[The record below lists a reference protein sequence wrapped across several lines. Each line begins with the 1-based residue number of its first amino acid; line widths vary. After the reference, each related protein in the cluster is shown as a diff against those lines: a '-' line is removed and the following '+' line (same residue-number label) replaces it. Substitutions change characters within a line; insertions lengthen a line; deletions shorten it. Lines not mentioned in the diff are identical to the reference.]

1 MKYIAKRIKIH
12 FLPVIAAMMF
22 ILSSCNKDVEQ
33 FDTPV
38 VVTPAGLALGET
50 IATIA
55 DDSLY
60 YHLIV
65 RGNMLTTI
73 NTKSNIFTMFVPNNA
88 AMRQFVTAASGGL
101 IPAGSPDATYAKF
114 LDSTLVVAPP
124 AVLGGIPRA
133 TAASIV
139 SYNMIPQSI
148 TTASI
153 PNTFPNWFYPTNLN
167 PTTGTPG
174 FNALVRL
181 LTFPSTRNGN
191 WVNNIPL
198 VAVNNV
204 VANGVIHTAAAL
216 PAPPTK
222 VLAQRI
228 FADADMTYFA
238 AAVNRADS
246 GVSPTTSAS
255 LVWVLSNFGPN
266 ITVFV
271 PTNAAMQGLLTA
283 QITQALIAQG
293 VPPAIAAAQ
302 AAALAST
309 PAVFSNPA
317 LYSVLTPTT
326 VKGIVVYHML
336 GSRAFLNN
344 FPTTAT
350 SYPTLL
356 NGAVPTHPGVSLT
369 ATFTGS
375 FVTAATVKGIANPT
389 ASNILINPTPEPN
402 GTSDQFFVNGT
413 IHKIDQVLRPQ

>member
-1 MKYIAKRIKIH
+1 MKYITNKIKIH
-12 FLPVIAAMMF
+12 FLLAIAAMMF
-22 ILSSCNKDVEQ
+22 ILSACNKSLEQ
-33 FDTPV
+33 FATPV
-38 VVTPAGLALGET
+38 VVAPAGPALGET

-60 YHLIV
+60 YRMIV
-65 RGNMLTTI
+65 RSGMLATI
-73 NTKSNIFTMFVPNNA
+73 NNKSNNFTMFVPNNA

-101 IPAGSPDATYAKF
+101 VPAGAPDA
-114 LDSTLVVAPP
+114 
-124 AVLGGIPRA
+124 
-133 TAASIV
+133 IV
-139 SYNMIPQSI
+139 SGFIANSLPVASAAGIVNYNMIAQKI

-174 FNALVRL
+174 FNPLVRL

-191 WVNNIPL
+191 WINNIPL
-198 VAVNNV
+198 TAVNLAA
-204 VANGVIHTAAAL
+204 ANGVIHTAAAL

-228 FADADMTYFA
+228 FADADMTYLA
-238 AAVNRADS
+238 AAFQRADS
-246 GVSPTTSAS
+246 GVAPTTSAS

-266 ITVFV
+266 VTVFA
-271 PTNAAMQGLLTA
+271 PTNAAFQNLIFGLVYQQVFAATGSVVIATA
-283 QITQALIAQG
+283 QANGAVAAGPAFLSTNNVSTQL
-293 VPPAIAAAQ
+293 
-302 AAALAST
+302 
-309 PAVFSNPA
+309 
-317 LYSVLTPTT
+317 

-356 NGAVPTHPGVSLT
+356 NGGIPTHPGISLT
-369 ATFTGS
+369 ATFTGP
-375 FVTAATVKGIANPT
+375 FVSAATVKGVANAT
-389 ASNILINPTPEPN
+389 ASTILINPTPEPN

-413 IHKIDQVLRPQ
+413 IHKINQVMLPQ